1 MTFLRL
7 RQTIAGIVIAAG
19 SIAMA
24 PTAWAEDTLSLRL
37 IDGHGGVPL
46 NVAEAGEPG
55 NSGILFI
62 HGNGQG
68 YLSWKRQLESDLSQ
82 DFHVVAFDQR
92 GHGNSGKPWDKD
104 SYNQAC
110 IWAEDIAAV
119 MRATGLKKPVLVGW
133 SRGGLMVM
141 HYVRCFGIQDLSGI
155 AMVASRGRL
164 VEAGLPAE
172 DTPARTSQEQLQS
185 LNIEENLIGAKVF
198 SELMTQAPV
207 SGPLAEASKVM
218 NVMAP
223 PYARQAM
230 SGPVF
235 DPDGKQVKSYA
246 ALSAQLT
253 LPFLVVLG
261 EKDPFRDSSELAANF
276 SKALPHADVITYL
289 GVGHS
294 PFIEKA
300 EQFNADLRTFVL
312 KANTD

>member
-1 MTFLRL
+1 MTLTKL
-7 RQTIAGIVIAAG
+7 KQLIVGVVFAAG
-19 SIAMA
+19 SVASGMPA
-24 PTAWAEDTLSLRL
+24 FAEDTLSLRL
-37 IDGHGGVPL
+37 IDGYGGVPL

-55 NSGILFI
+55 NPGILFI

-68 YLSWKRQLESDLSQ
+68 YLSWKYQLESDLSQ
-82 DFHVVAFDQR
+82 DFHLVAFDQR

-104 SYNQAC
+104 SYNRAC

-119 MRATGLKKPVLVGW
+119 IKATGLNKPVLVGW

-141 HYVRCFGIQDLSGI
+141 HYVRCFGAQDLSGVV
-155 AMVASRGRL
+155 MVASRGRM

-185 LNIEENLIGAKVF
+185 LDIEENLIGAQVF

-218 NVMAP
+218 NIMAP

-235 DPDGKQVKSYA
+235 DPDGKPVKSYA

-276 SKALPHADVITYL
+276 SKALLHADVITYS

-294 PFIEKA
+294 PFIERP

-312 KANTD
+312 KANAN

>member
-1 MTFLRL
+1 MMMTKLKL
-7 RQTIAGIVIAAG
+7 LIAGMVFATSSSVLDAR
-19 SIAMA
+19 AL
-24 PTAWAEDTLSLRL
+24 AEDAVSLQL
-37 IDGHGGVPL
+37 ISGYGGVPL
-46 NVAEAGEPG
+46 NVAQAGEPG
-55 NSGILFI
+55 TPGILFV

-68 YLSWKRQLESDLSQ
+68 YLSWQRQLESGLSD
-82 DFHVVAFDQR
+82 DFHLVAFDQR

-104 SYNQAC
+104 SYNRAC

-119 MRATGLKKPVLVGW
+119 IRATGLERPVLVGW

-141 HYVRCFGIQDLSGI
+141 HYVRCLGVQDLSGI

-185 LNIEENLIGAKVF
+185 LDIKENLIGAQVF
-198 SELMTQAPV
+198 SDLMTQAPL
-207 SGPLAEASKVM
+207 SGPFAEASKVM
-218 NVMAP
+218 NIMAP
-223 PYARQAM
+223 PYARRAM

-235 DPDGKQVKSYA
+235 DPDGKQIKSYA

-261 EKDPFRDSSELAANF
+261 EKDPFRDSGELAANF
-276 SKALPHADVITYL
+276 SKALPHAEVITYSD
-289 GVGHS
+289 VGHS
-294 PFIEKA
+294 PFIERP

-312 KANTD
+312 KANAE